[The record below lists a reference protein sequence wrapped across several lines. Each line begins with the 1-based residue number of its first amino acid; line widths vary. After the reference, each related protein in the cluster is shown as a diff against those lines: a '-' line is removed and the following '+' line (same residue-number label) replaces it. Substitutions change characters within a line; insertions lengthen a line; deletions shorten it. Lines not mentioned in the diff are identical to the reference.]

1 MNVLRLKLFSMNTIV
16 LSSEAAI
23 PNVVGKKSAV
33 YSDKV
38 SPATTTRYRKLT
50 DRTPFGTVAQHAYGA
65 TVSYHTYSVVSS
77 IGSYLSLRMELTD
90 WALSLIPYGDKR
102 RAYRKVSH
110 EMFSMRA
117 AEKFQD
123 DHQHKH
129 GYDFLW
135 RLLNSPESF
144 MDDAAL

>member
-1 MNVLRLKLFSMNTIV
+1 MNVLRLKLFSMNMIV

-23 PNVVGKKSAV
+23 SNVMEKKSAV

-38 SPATTTRYRKLT
+38 SPATTTWYRKLT
-50 DRTPFGTVAQHAYGA
+50 NRVPFGTIAQHAYGA
-65 TVSYHTYSVVSS
+65 TVSYRAYSVVSS
-77 IGSYLSLRMELTD
+77 IDSYLSLRMELTD
-90 WALSLIPYGDKR
+90 WALSLIPYGDKW
-102 RAYRKVSH
+102 RAYRNVSH

-129 GYDFLW
+129 GHEFLW